1 MKGWDGWN
9 EIQTADLGTD
19 FLVMVGVVMAAAA
32 SFITCLGLNLQKMSL
47 CAPENVSKKPFA
59 QPKWVAG
66 LTCVVVG
73 SIIDFLSFGLA
84 PQSLLAP
91 LAALSL
97 VWNLVMASYFHG
109 EDYTRADVYATF
121 LIFIGTGVTVSY
133 ASHVEKEYD
142 LGELLEL
149 WNQPRMV
156 IYGFLVPMVLLLHWG
171 FVKAVEKGHVTGRTG
186 SIMQMIGYSG
196 FAGTIGGQ
204 SLLFAKSAV
213 ELLKDAFHGSD
224 AFWHVQTYAIIGM
237 MTVCLLLQIT
247 YLNDGLK
254 NFDSLFVIPVY
265 ESYWIIAGV
274 IGGLVYFGEMEE
286 FDSYQKHMFV
296 LGTVITGSGLYV
308 LTQKDSSLNSNDK
321 TQYVEVSKFDTDL
334 EEFDEGLESDREN
347 SRKLRGNSSTP
358 SLELPE
364 FEGALGLD
372 DVELPSVYGSNEE
385 SGKASSRRQRRSPF
399 DKSI

>member
-1 MKGWDGWN
+1 
-9 EIQTADLGTD
+9 
-19 FLVMVGVVMAAAA
+19 
-32 SFITCLGLNLQKMSL
+32 
-47 CAPENVSKKPFA
+47 
-59 QPKWVAG
+59 
-66 LTCVVVG
+66 
-73 SIIDFLSFGLA
+73 
-84 PQSLLAP
+84 
-91 LAALSL
+91 
-97 VWNLVMASYFHG
+97 
-109 EDYTRADVYATF
+109 
-121 LIFIGTGVTVSY
+121 
-133 ASHVEKEYD
+133 
-142 LGELLEL
+142 
-149 WNQPRMV
+149 MV